1 MPSKSR
7 AEYMRNYQRNRYN
20 NDPDFRAKRIRWVVL
35 RNTRILLDAML
46 QRRLVEVPGV

>member
-1 MPSKSR
+1 MPSSHSR

-35 RNTRILLDAML
+35 RNTRRLLETML
-46 QRRLVEVPGV
+46 QRRLPVPEV